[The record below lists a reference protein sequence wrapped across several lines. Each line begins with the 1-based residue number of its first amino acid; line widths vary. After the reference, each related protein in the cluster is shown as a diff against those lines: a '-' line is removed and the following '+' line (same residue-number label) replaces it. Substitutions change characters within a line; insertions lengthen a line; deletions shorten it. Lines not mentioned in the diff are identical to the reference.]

1 MGRAEAVK
9 VQDKELEGDPVA
21 PAAGQSKARP
31 SSSGGTD
38 PGAATANDTA
48 TDETAPH
55 DTATSDIASDAA
67 MAAVNGEP
75 DDEANNPSG
84 ESSDDPAADATPA
97 EPVSPHAERR
107 AETMRIFRRMRTLP
121 PGDPVRERLRAE
133 VIEDHMAYARRIA
146 ARYGGHGEVVE
157 DFVQVAYL
165 GLVKAVDNFDP
176 EHGTGFLGYATPMIM
191 GEIKRYFRDAT
202 WDVHVPRRMQELS
215 SALRKVTEALTQELG
230 RSPSVAELADRVK
243 ATPEE
248 VIEAMDA
255 ASAYTTASLDRPV
268 RVDAAEGAS
277 LAEFVGGEDPRF
289 EAVVNREVLKPLLA
303 KLGERDKRILMMRFF
318 RGMTQSQI
326 GEELHVSQMQVSR
339 LLTRILEDLRAGFE

>member
-1 MGRAEAVK
+1 MSRAETVS
-9 VQDKELEGDPVA
+9 VEDKQPGAD
-21 PAAGQSKARP
+21 PAARGSGRPKARP
-31 SSSGGTD
+31 SGS
-38 PGAATANDTA
+38 GAAIPDGG
-48 TDETAPH
+48 
-55 DTATSDIASDAA
+55 
-67 MAAVNGEP
+67 AVNGGALDDNAAIDAAP
-75 DDEANNPSG
+75 DTPDTAADAN
-84 ESSDDPAADATPA
+84 ESSDDASANSSAPSNA
-97 EPVSPHAERR
+97 PVSPHAERR
-107 AETMRIFRRMRTLP
+107 AETMRIFHRMRKLP
-121 PGDPVRERLRAE
+121 PGDPERERLRAE

-176 EHGTGFLGYATPMIM
+176 DHGTGFLGYATPMIM

-215 SALRKVTEALTQELG
+215 SALRKATEALTQELG
-230 RSPSVAELADRVK
+230 RSPSVAELAEKVK

>member
-1 MGRAEAVK
+1 MKRAVTARP
-9 VQDKELEGDPVA
+9 DSTA
-21 PAAGQSKARP
+21 PDEAAGESTAGEPATQETAAP
-31 SSSGGTD
+31 EMQVEGGTD
-38 PGAATANDTA
+38 AQDAQAAPDR
-48 TDETAPH
+48 
-55 DTATSDIASDAA
+55 DA
-67 MAAVNGEP
+67 
-75 DDEANNPSG
+75 DRQPSG
-84 ESSDDPAADATPA
+84 
-97 EPVSPHAERR
+97 PVSPHAERR
-107 AETMRIFRRMRTLP
+107 AETMRVFHRMCKLT
-121 PGDPVRERLRAE
+121 PGDPERERLRAE

-176 EHGTGFLGYATPMIM
+176 AHGTGFLGYATPMIM

-215 SALRKVTEALTQELG
+215 SALRKATEALTQELG
-230 RSPSVAELADRVK
+230 RSPSVAELAEKVH

-277 LAEFVGGEDPRF
+277 LAEFVGDEDPRF

-303 KLGERDKRILMMRFF
+303 RLGERDKRILMMRFF

-339 LLTRILEDLRAGFE
+339 LLTRILEELRAGFD

>member
-1 MGRAEAVK
+1 MGRSETVR
-9 VQDKELEGDPVA
+9 VQDAEPGGDLTAGHPARPEAAANATVANDAVANDAVATAAEPVSESAA
-21 PAAGQSKARP
+21 PA
-31 SSSGGTD
+31 
-38 PGAATANDTA
+38 N
-48 TDETAPH
+48 
-55 DTATSDIASDAA
+55 
-67 MAAVNGEP
+67 
-75 DDEANNPSG
+75 
-84 ESSDDPAADATPA
+84 
-97 EPVSPHAERR
+97 VSPHAERR
-107 AETMRIFRRMRTLP
+107 AETMRVFQRMRKLP
-121 PGDPVRERLRAE
+121 PGDPERERLRAE

-230 RSPSVAELADRVK
+230 RSPSVAELAERVK

>member
-1 MGRAEAVK
+1 MNRAETVRDTERTEADVATTG
-9 VQDKELEGDPVA
+9 DMTGDPNE
-21 PAAGQSKARP
+21 AA
-31 SSSGGTD
+31 
-38 PGAATANDTA
+38 
-48 TDETAPH
+48 
-55 DTATSDIASDAA
+55 
-67 MAAVNGEP
+67 
-75 DDEANNPSG
+75 
-84 ESSDDPAADATPA
+84 AADAIPEESEESQESKSDA
-97 EPVSPHAERR
+97 DAAAAAAAASPHAERR
-107 AETMRIFRRMRTLP
+107 AETMRTFHRMQKLP
-121 PGDPVRERLRAE
+121 LGDPERERLRAE

-157 DFVQVAYL
+157 DFAQVAYL

-176 EHGTGFLGYATPMIM
+176 NHGTGFLGYATPMIM
-191 GEIKRYFRDAT
+191 GEIKRYFRDST

-215 SALRKVTEALTQELG
+215 SSLRKATEALTQELG
-230 RSPSVAELADRVK
+230 RSPSVDELAKHVR

-277 LAEFVGGEDPRF
+277 LVEFVGEEDPRF

-339 LLTRILEDLRAGFE
+339 LLTRILEELRAGFD

>member
-1 MGRAEAVK
+1 MDRTGTDAETRPET
-9 VQDKELEGDPVA
+9 Q
-21 PAAGQSKARP
+21 P
-31 SSSGGTD
+31 SS
-38 PGAATANDTA
+38 
-48 TDETAPH
+48 
-55 DTATSDIASDAA
+55 
-67 MAAVNGEP
+67 
-75 DDEANNPSG
+75 
-84 ESSDDPAADATPA
+84 ADA
-97 EPVSPHAERR
+97 SPHAERR
-107 AETMRIFRRMRTLP
+107 AETMRVFVKIRKLAAD
-121 PGDPVRERLRAE
+121 DPERERLRAE
-133 VIEDHMAYARRIA
+133 IIEDHMAYARRIA
-146 ARYGGHGEVVE
+146 ARYGGHGEVLE

-215 SALRKVTEALTQELG
+215 SALRKATEALTQELN
-230 RSPSVAELADRVK
+230 RSPSVAEVAERVR

-248 VIEAMDA
+248 VIDAMDA

-268 RVDAAEGAS
+268 RVDSAEGAS

-289 EAVVNREVLKPLLA
+289 DAVVNREVLKPLLA

-318 RGMTQSQI
+318 RGMTRSQI

-339 LLTRILEDLRAGFE
+339 LLTRILDELRAGFE

>member
-1 MGRAEAVK
+1 MGRAETVN
-9 VQDKELEGDPVA
+9 VEDKQPGAD
-21 PAAGQSKARP
+21 PAARGSGRPKARP
-31 SSSGGTD
+31 SGS
-38 PGAATANDTA
+38 GAARPDVGAVSDGLVNDG
-48 TDETAPH
+48 P
-55 DTATSDIASDAA
+55 
-67 MAAVNGEP
+67 VNGDAVLDAVP
-75 DDEANNPSG
+75 DTPEATAEANEPSG
-84 ESSDDPAADATPA
+84 DAGANTSPPGNA
-97 EPVSPHAERR
+97 PVSPHAELR
-107 AETMRIFRRMRTLP
+107 AETMRIFHRMRKLP
-121 PGDPVRERLRAE
+121 PGDPERERLRAE

-176 EHGTGFLGYATPMIM
+176 DHGTGFLGYATPMIM

-215 SALRKVTEALTQELG
+215 SALRKATEALTQELG
-230 RSPSVAELADRVK
+230 RSPSVAELAEKVK